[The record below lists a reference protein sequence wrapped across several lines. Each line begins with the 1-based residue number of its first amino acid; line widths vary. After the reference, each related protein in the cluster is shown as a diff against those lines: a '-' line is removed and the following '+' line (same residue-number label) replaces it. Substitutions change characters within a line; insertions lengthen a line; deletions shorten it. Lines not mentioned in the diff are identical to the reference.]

1 MEKSKNLNTKT
12 GKFKCFR
19 VSNGI
24 LESNDCNSIN
34 QKIKQNIKRWRAN
47 WMSRRKRK
55 EKEAV
60 YKVLKT
66 IKLFK
71 FLTFKENLRTTSGG
85 LMKQNL
91 RLDFTNPFVVGSQLF

>member
-1 MEKSKNLNTKT
+1 LEKSKNLNTKT
-12 GKFKCFR
+12 GKFKFFR

-24 LESNDCNSIN
+24 LESNECNI
-34 QKIKQNIKRWRAN
+34 KIKQNIKRWRAN

-71 FLTFKENLRTTSGG
+71 FLTFKENLRTTSGR

-91 RLDFTNPFVVGSQLF
+91 RLDVTNPFVVGSQLF